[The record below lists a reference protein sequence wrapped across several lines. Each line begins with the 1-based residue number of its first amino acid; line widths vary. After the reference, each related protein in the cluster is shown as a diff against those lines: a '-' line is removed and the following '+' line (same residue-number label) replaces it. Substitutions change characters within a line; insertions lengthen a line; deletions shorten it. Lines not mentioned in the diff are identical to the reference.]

1 MLPEAATADC
11 SDKNAAGQL
20 LSVIEQVQPC
30 DQRTHRVPE
39 QEIRQVGIA
48 ALHQVGQVL
57 DILNKILPTVAG
69 QQKNRD
75 PPCVRPMLRVRYDR
89 FRRQ

>member
-1 MLPEAATADC
+1 
-11 SDKNAAGQL
+11 
-20 LSVIEQVQPC
+20 
-30 DQRTHRVPE
+30 VPE

-69 QQKNRD
+69 GKKTEI
-75 PPCVRPMLRVRYDR
+75 
-89 FRRQ
+89 RRA

>member
-1 MLPEAATADC
+1 MPRERATESARCTMLPEAAIGPT
-11 SDKNAAGQL
+11 AAGQL

-69 QQKNRD
+69 GKKTEI
-75 PPCVRPMLRVRYDR
+75 
-89 FRRQ
+89 RRA

>member
-1 MLPEAATADC
+1 MLPEAAIGPTVPMRM
-11 SDKNAAGQL
+11 
-20 LSVIEQVQPC
+20 LSVIEQIQPR

-57 DILNKILPTVAG
+57 DILNKILPAVTSG
-69 QQKNRD
+69 KKSEI
-75 PPCVRPMLRVRYDR
+75 
-89 FRRQ
+89 RRA

>member
-1 MLPEAATADC
+1 MYDAAGGSDRPDC

-69 QQKNRD
+69 GKKTEI
-75 PPCVRPMLRVRYDR
+75 
-89 FRRQ
+89 RRA